1 MKLAGTAAIAAL
13 IFSATASATII
24 FGSGEGGTVG
34 STDPN
39 VKFLDS
45 GFTSTDFSAAFTAG
59 NFTSA
64 ASGTAAHIIA
74 GYGCPGTWICS
85 LPDGPGAQWINTTG
99 NNNTG
104 DTALFSVAFTVPV
117 SLSSSSLTLYYAVDN
132 QLGGN
137 NAGIYVDGTALPSST
152 GIGGF
157 SSEQTYTD
165 STLGALSAGTHYLYI
180 DGVNLGGPGGLI
192 FYGLINGTAAVP
204 EPKSGW
210 LILAGLGALV
220 LLYHRRRGG
229 MRPVEVSTIRRA
241 YSLQCR
247 ILHMFNL
254 FNFR

>member
-1 MKLAGTAAIAAL
+1 MNLAGKAAIAAL
-13 IFSATASATII
+13 IFSATATATIT
-24 FGSGEGGTVG
+24 FGSGEGGSVG

-39 VKFLDS
+39 VTFLDS
-45 GFTSTDFSAAFTAG
+45 GFTNTDFLGAFTAG

-64 ASGTAAHIIA
+64 ASGTAAQIIA

-99 NNNTG
+99 NNGTG
-104 DTALFSVAFTVPV
+104 NTALFAIVFNVPV

-132 QLGGN
+132 QLGGT

-192 FYGLINGTAAVP
+192 FYGLIDGTSAAVP
-204 EPKSGW
+204 EPKSMW
-210 LILAGLGALV
+210 FMLAGLGALV
-220 LLYHRRRGG
+220 LYKRRRLAA
-229 MRPVEVSTIRRA
+229 R
-241 YSLQCR
+241 
-247 ILHMFNL
+247 
-254 FNFR
+254 

>member
-1 MKLAGTAAIAAL
+1 MKLVGTAAIAAL
-13 IFSATASATII
+13 IFSATASATTT

-99 NNNTG
+99 NNGTG
-104 DTALFSVAFTVPV
+104 DTALFAIAFNLPGA
-117 SLSSSSLTLYYAVDN
+117 LSSSSLTLYYAVDN
-132 QLGGN
+132 LVGN
-137 NAGIYVDGTALPSST
+137 TNPGVYVDGTALPGST

-157 SSEQTYTD
+157 SSEYTY
-165 STLGALSAGTHYLYI
+165 
-180 DGVNLGGPGGLI
+180 
-192 FYGLINGTAAVP
+192 
-204 EPKSGW
+204 
-210 LILAGLGALV
+210 
-220 LLYHRRRGG
+220 
-229 MRPVEVSTIRRA
+229 
-241 YSLQCR
+241 
-247 ILHMFNL
+247 
-254 FNFR
+254 